1 MGSARF
7 RNNARLRRLAWVT
20 ATILAGLV
28 VFVTVAFALQRM
40 ATILVRGQTADVAK
54 TVTDARNSLIQL
66 LGGLGL
72 VGGLAFT
79 FRTFAL
85 TRATQ
90 RADRFTK
97 AIGQIGDKDS
107 LSVRCGGVHSL
118 GLLTAEETS
127 YWRVVEDI
135 LCALVRERSV
145 EGVATMPDVQAALSV
160 LTSRPDRENQ
170 KWRTLDLRGVQIQ
183 GAYLVGANLSRSKL
197 NGACLDGA
205 DLSDAVLV
213 QTQLTGASLK
223 SAVLANT
230 RATATNFKRADLT
243 GVEFLDADLTA
254 ADLAGSRVKDV
265 KHLTNEQLEVAN
277 TRPEDDPD
285 A

>member
-1 MGSARF
+1 MGTGPL
-7 RNNARLRRLAWVT
+7 RNNARIRLIAWVT

-28 VFVTVAFALQRM
+28 VFVTVAFALQGM
-40 ATILVRGQTADVAK
+40 ATILVRDQTADIAK
-54 TVTDARNSLIQL
+54 TVTDARNSLVQL
-66 LGGLGL
+66 LGGVGL
-72 VGGLAFT
+72 LGGLAFT

-107 LSVRCGGVHSL
+107 VSVRCGGVHSL
-118 GLLTAEETS
+118 GLLTAEDSS

-135 LCALVRERSV
+135 LCALVRERSI
-145 EGVATMPDVQAALSV
+145 EGVAVKPDVQAALSV
-160 LTSRPDRENQ
+160 LTSRPDRENHQ
-170 KWRTLDLRGVQIQ
+170 WRTLDLGGAQVQ
-183 GAYLVGANLSRSKL
+183 GAYLVGANLSRCKL

-213 QTQLTGASLK
+213 QTQLRGASLRR
-223 SAVLANT
+223 AVLANT
-230 RATATNFKRADLT
+230 TATATNFKKADLT

-254 ADLAGSRVKDV
+254 ADLAGSKVDNV
-265 KHLTNEQLEVAN
+265 KHLTAEQLDVAN

-285 A
+285 T